1 MSERTEP
8 GGRKAEDSGLPGQW
22 PSCLA
27 KRRDVRGV
35 QVLRRSGKRRKEVYR
50 FAVCDDDP
58 ADIEYVTSLI
68 GDWNKKSGVPLQIE
82 TYPSAEAF
90 LFVYE
95 DDDSVD
101 MLFLDIEMNGMS
113 GVELAKRLRAT
124 GAKLQIVFI
133 TGYMDY
139 IEQGYDVEAL
149 HYLLK
154 PVTQEKLETVLE
166 RAMERLRAR
175 EKALR
180 LSWGGSMVRLPLDEI
195 RYLEVMK
202 NYVTVHAGESYSV
215 KRTLHEL
222 EEELD
227 DSFYKIHRSYV
238 VNLRF
243 VKKVT
248 KTAVTLKEGQ
258 ELPLSRKAYEGLN
271 QALIRYF

>member
-1 MSERTEP
+1 M
-8 GGRKAEDSGLPGQW
+8 
-22 PSCLA
+22 
-27 KRRDVRGV
+27 
-35 QVLRRSGKRRKEVYR
+35 YR
-50 FAVCDDDP
+50 FAVCDDNP
-58 ADIEYVTSLI
+58 ADIRYVTALI
-68 GDWNKKSGVPLQIE
+68 DNWGKKSDVLFQIE

-90 LFVYE
+90 LFAYE
-95 DDDSVD
+95 DDSSVD
-101 MLFLDIEMNGMS
+101 ILFLDIEMKGIS
-113 GVELAKRLRAT
+113 GVELAKRLRAA
-124 GAKLQIVFI
+124 GAKLQIVFL

-154 PVTQEKLETVLE
+154 PVTGEKLEAVLE
-166 RAMERLRAR
+166 RAMQRLGAR
-175 EKALR
+175 ENALI
-180 LSWGGSMVRLPLDEI
+180 LSWGGGMVRLPLNEV

-202 NYVTVHAGESYSV
+202 NYVTVYAAQSYSV

-222 EEELD
+222 EKELD
-227 DSFYKIHRSYV
+227 ESFYKIHRSYV

-248 KTAVTLKEGQ
+248 KTGVTLKEGQ

>member
-1 MSERTEP
+1 MDFGHCGT
-8 GGRKAEDSGLPGQW
+8 GG
-22 PSCLA
+22 
-27 KRRDVRGV
+27 
-35 QVLRRSGKRRKEVYR
+35 KEMYR
-50 FAVCDDDP
+50 FAVCDDNP
-58 ADIEYVTSLI
+58 ADIQYVVSLI
-68 GDWNKKSGVPLQIE
+68 NNWSKKSNTPFQIE

-90 LFVYE
+90 LFAYE
-95 DDDSVD
+95 DDNGVD
-101 MLFLDIEMNGMS
+101 VLFLDIEMNGMS

-166 RAMERLRAR
+166 RAMERLGAR
-175 EKALR
+175 GNVLV

-202 NYVTVHAGESYSV
+202 NYVTVHAGETYSV
-215 KRTLHEL
+215 KRTLREL

-248 KTAVTLKEGQ
+248 KTAVTLKESE

-271 QALIRYF
+271 RALIQYF